1 MGKMCKDCKWHIERV
16 EIEDEAGKHECYAHS
31 LICSPISLGYEIEKE
46 NDCDK
51 FQEKGT
57 ETEEEIQKEFFRRP
71 LTVDKT
77 MKLLSDNSLKFFASS
92 GF

>member
-1 MGKMCKDCKWHIERV
+1 MRKRCKNCKWHIERV

-51 FQEKGT
+51 FQEKGA
-57 ETEEEIQKEFFRRP
+57 ETEEEIRKEFFRRP
-71 LTVDKT
+71 LVADKT
-77 MKLLSDNSLKFFASS
+77 LKFFASL